1 MGPAGVS
8 FDTSE
13 NTFAGRDAF
22 ASGAGYGNAAFG
34 SGALALNAGANGN
47 SAFGAFAL
55 QKNIS
60 GIYNTAIGAS
70 ALHNQTV
77 GWRNTAVG
85 WGSLSHVVNGSENV
99 ALGNDALNQLTDGS
113 GNIAIGSFTGQALLT
128 GNSNILIGN
137 NLAASNESG
146 KIRIGS
152 GQTATYIAGI
162 YGVTTGAAGAAV
174 VIDAN
179 GQLGTVSSSGR
190 YKTDIQP
197 MADSSARLLQL
208 RPVTFRYRQANAA
221 GEQPIQYGLIA
232 EEVAKVYPDLVVYDR
247 NGQVET
253 VAYHLLTPLLL
264 NELQR
269 ERQSTEALQRQVAEQ
284 SKRIEDQSVQLAALS
299 ERMDEVKILKA
310 QIEELKRLAM
320 PVQVAE
326 RVQ

>member
-1 MGPAGVS
+1 
-8 FDTSE
+8 
-13 NTFAGRDAF
+13 
-22 ASGAGYGNAAFG
+22 
-34 SGALALNAGANGN
+34 
-47 SAFGAFAL
+47 
-55 QKNIS
+55 
-60 GIYNTAIGAS
+60 
-70 ALHNQTV
+70 
-77 GWRNTAVG
+77 
-85 WGSLSHVVNGSENV
+85 LSHVVNGSENV
-99 ALGNDALNQLTDGS
+99 ALGNDSLNQLTDGS
-113 GNIAIGSFTGQALLT
+113 GNIAIGSFAGQALLT
-128 GNSNILIGN
+128 GSLNIFIGN
-137 NLAASNESG
+137 NSTASNESG

-179 GQLGTVSSSGR
+179 GQLGTISSSGR

-208 RPVTFRYRQANAA
+208 RPVTFRYKQANAA

-232 EEVAKVYPDLVVYDR
+232 EEVAKVFPELVVYDKD
-247 NGQVET
+247 GQVET

-264 NELQR
+264 NELQKEQAELQR
-269 ERQSTEALQRQVAEQ
+269 EKARTAELQRQLDEQ
-284 SKRIEDQSVQLAALS
+284 GAQLAALS
-299 ERMDEVKILKA
+299 ERVDEVKVLRA